1 MDPCLN
7 IWEIMD
13 TMGDVSLDGPK
24 LNILA
29 ALEPTLFDDI
39 TAIVGDELAM

>member
-1 MDPCLN
+1 
-7 IWEIMD
+7 MD

-29 ALEPTLFDDI
+29 ALEPTLFDGI
-39 TAIVGDELAM
+39 VAIVGDELAM